1 MTSIINKSKRGY
13 VTNTLLFIFVG
24 LAAFLLV
31 CQIRPDNIPFF
42 YFSLWSIIAILIVQF
57 SLSSIHLK
65 KTNHS
70 APIINSLFICS
81 FTGLILTN
89 TANVV
94 VTLDRSISV
103 FLLSSQIPAK
113 QFSVEKLKSDFI
125 DGYVVSLKAI
135 ERRIDEQVITGNF
148 RRVDTNTLELTTKA
162 HDFIKISRVLV
173 DIFKVDKTF
182 VNADQLVLQKQ
193 PMP

>member
-1 MTSIINKSKRGY
+1 MTNKSKRSY
-13 VTNTLLFIFVG
+13 LTATLLFILVG

-31 CQIRPDNIPFF
+31 CQYRPDNIPFF
-42 YFSLWSIIAILIVQF
+42 YFSLWSIFAILILQF
-57 SLSSIHLK
+57 SLSSIHFK
-65 KTNHS
+65 KTDHS
-70 APIINSLFICS
+70 APFINSFFICS

-103 FLLSSQIPAK
+103 FLLSSQIPAR
-113 QFSVEKLKSDFI
+113 QFSVEKLKIDFI

-135 ERRIDEQVITGNF
+135 ERRIEEQVITGNF
-148 RRVDTNTLELTTKA
+148 RRVDTNTFELTTKA
-162 HDFIKISRVLV
+162 RDFIEISRILV

-182 VNADQLVLQKQ
+182 VNADRLVLQKQ
-193 PMP
+193 PMQ